1 MLQDLPRLAYPWE
14 AVPMRFQDKVVV
26 VTGAAGGIGL
36 AAVRRFAS
44 EGAQIL
50 AVDLEG
56 SDLAAAVAE
65 AEPFGV
71 KAIFQAADCS
81 Q

>member
-1 MLQDLPRLAYPWE
+1 MDSGLVSWLIPLIVAGSPRLAYPWE

-50 AVDLEG
+50 RLT
-56 SDLAAAVAE
+56 
-65 AEPFGV
+65 
-71 KAIFQAADCS
+71 
-81 Q
+81 